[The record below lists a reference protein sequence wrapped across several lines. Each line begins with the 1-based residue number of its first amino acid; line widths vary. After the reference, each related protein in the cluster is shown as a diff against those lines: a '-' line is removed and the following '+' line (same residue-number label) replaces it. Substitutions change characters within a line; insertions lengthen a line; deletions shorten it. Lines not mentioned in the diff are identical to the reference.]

1 MTMNTIEAL
10 HVACPRALEMAR
22 RLEFAVHQIQAGRP
36 RRDVVRLV
44 IERFH
49 CSRMTAWRVWDMA
62 NDLAGEVK

>member
-1 MTMNTIEAL
+1 MMNTLEA
-10 HVACPRALEMAR
+10 VNIVCPKVIQMAH

-44 IERFH
+44 IERFQ